1 MVLLTIII
9 KYVIWKLIQQQA
21 KFASSTGRKEKQ
33 IIFLPLVGGWVVG
46 GIVDGAVDNNYKIC
60 YLETYT
66 AAS

>member
-1 MVLLTIII
+1 MLFGNL
-9 KYVIWKLIQQQA
+9 YSNKLNLPPVQE
-21 KFASSTGRKEKQ
+21 EKQ

-66 AAS
+66 ATS